1 MEGKEYTSIDQL
13 PLVLSVA
20 QLAAVL
26 GIGIN
31 SAYQLVRSNIIRSIR
46 IGRQYKIPRNA
57 LEAYLYCT
65 PKTFAVTQVVIGL
78 PLATVAKVFFPI
90 GTRSWKSWMP
100 LPIRLSIFCL

>member
-1 MEGKEYTSIDQL
+1 MYWIQTTIQ
-13 PLVLSVA
+13 LVLRFLTTIFLVSIWSA
-20 QLAAVL
+20 LAL
-26 GIGIN
+26 SMTGIT
-31 SAYQLVRSNIIRSIR
+31 SFVD
-46 IGRQYKIPRNA
+46 
-57 LEAYLYCT
+57 LYCT